1 MLGQDQAVTQRIRTA
16 VVGYGL
22 AGQVFHAPL
31 ISADPAYELT
41 AIVTAD
47 PERSAA
53 AAARYPSTR
62 IVPSLDALLA
72 DATGY
77 DLVVVGSPTP
87 THVAVAERTLDLG
100 LATVVDKPMAV
111 RVADA
116 ERLVAL
122 AARAD
127 VALTVFQN
135 RRWDGD
141 FLTVRKLLREGALG
155 EVWRFESRFE
165 WHSTRARPQW
175 KSGTPG
181 AEGGGVAYDI
191 GAHLVDQ
198 ALRLFGP
205 VTDFYGEL
213 DTRRPGAVNDDDS
226 FIALTH
232 ESGVRSHLSMCSLVA
247 QRGFRFR
254 VLGSE
259 SAYTVW
265 GLDGQE
271 AQLKAGLSPR
281 DPEYGVADPG
291 SYGRV
296 GRDGALTPVPTE
308 RGAYGDFYARLA
320 VALAGNGPLPV
331 DASDVLEPIRI
342 LEALQ
347 LRR

>member
-1 MLGQDQAVTQRIRTA
+1 MSDPIRTA

-22 AGQVFHAPL
+22 AGSAFHAPL
-31 ISADPAYELT
+31 ISADPAYELS

-53 AAARYPSTR
+53 AGARYPSTR
-62 IVPSLDALLA
+62 IVPGLDALLA
-72 DATGY
+72 DAGAY
-77 DLVVVGSPTP
+77 DLVVIGSPTP
-87 THVAVAERTLDLG
+87 THVPVAERTLDLG
-100 LATVVDKPMAV
+100 LATVIDKPMAV
-111 RVADA
+111 RLADA
-116 ERLVAL
+116 ERLIGL

-127 VALTVFQN
+127 VPLTVFQN

-165 WHSTRARPQW
+165 WHSTRHRPRW

-181 AEGGGVAYDI
+181 VDGGGVAYDV
-191 GAHLVDQ
+191 GSHLIDQ
-198 ALRLFGP
+198 AVRLFGP

-213 DTRRPGAVNDDDS
+213 DARQPGAVNDNDS

-232 ESGVRSHLSMCSLVA
+232 ETGVRSHLAMCSIVA

-259 SAYTVW
+259 AAYTVW

-271 AQLKAGLSPR
+271 AQLRSGMSPLA
-281 DPEYGVADPG
+281 DEFGVANPDT
-291 SYGRV
+291 YGKL

-308 RGAYGDFYARLA
+308 RGDYREFYARLA
-320 VALAGNGPLPV
+320 VAIKGNGPLPV
-331 DASDVLEPIRI
+331 DPSEVLEPIRI
-342 LEALQ
+342 LESLHG
-347 LRR
+347 RRNMG

>member
-1 MLGQDQAVTQRIRTA
+1 VNQPIRAA

-31 ISADPAYELT
+31 ISADPAYELS

-47 PERSAA
+47 PERSAS

-62 IVPSLDALLA
+62 IVPSVDALLA
-72 DATGY
+72 DASSY

-87 THVAVAERTLDLG
+87 THVSVAERTLDVG
-100 LATVVDKPMAV
+100 LPTVVDKPMAV

-116 ERLVAL
+116 ERLIGL

-127 VALTVFQN
+127 VPLTVFQN

-141 FLTVRKLLREGALG
+141 FRTVRKLLREGALG

-181 AEGGGVAYDI
+181 IEGGGVAYDI
-191 GAHLVDQ
+191 GAHLIDQ
-198 ALRLFGP
+198 AVRLFGP

-213 DTRRPGAVNDDDS
+213 DARRPGAVNDDDS
-226 FIALTH
+226 FVALTH

-259 SAYTVW
+259 AAYTVW

-271 AQLKAGLSPR
+271 AQLKSGMSPL
-281 DPEYGVADPG
+281 DAEYGVAPPG
-291 SYGRV
+291 AHGKL
-296 GRDGALTPVPTE
+296 GRDGALTTVPTE

-320 VALAGNGPLPV
+320 VALTGNGPLPV
-331 DASDVLEPIRI
+331 DPVDVLEPLRI
-342 LEALQ
+342 LETLQ
-347 LRR
+347 RRVPPDT